1 MKFSNVWTEIAV
13 TAVPTAF
20 GMALVGLAFDI
31 DYTDVMIS
39 YAVFMAV
46 TVAVRLIQAHRMHRN

>member
-13 TAVPTAF
+13 TAALTAL
-20 GMALVGLAFDI
+20 GVALVGLASDFD
-31 DYTDVMIS
+31 DTGLVIS

-46 TVAVRLIQAHRMHRN
+46 TVAVRLTQARRTHRN